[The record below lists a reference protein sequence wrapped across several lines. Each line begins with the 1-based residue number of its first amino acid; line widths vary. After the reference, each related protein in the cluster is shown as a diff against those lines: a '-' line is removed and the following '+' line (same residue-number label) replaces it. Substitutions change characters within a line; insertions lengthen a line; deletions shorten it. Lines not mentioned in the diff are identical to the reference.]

1 MSQVL
6 SHISWYSLSCHTVTL
21 SRCHTVALSQVFL
34 LRHIM
39 KPGKCSLVDG
49 YYMFIL
55 RYASNGDWTAIA
67 RWVSMVLEE

>member
-1 MSQVL
+1 MYML
-6 SHISWYSLSCHTVTL
+6 PTTL
-21 SRCHTVALSQVFL
+21 TDREIEVFL
-34 LRHIM
+34 FRHIM

-67 RWVSMVLEE
+67 RWVSMVLE